1 MVTVVMKSILDVKSG
16 ILTISVL
23 VKWIKTNDKNIYD
36 ILNSDQSNFL
46 KLTFG

>member
-1 MVTVVMKSILDVKSG
+1 MVTVVTKSILDVKSG
-16 ILTISVL
+16 TLTIL
-23 VKWIKTNDKNIYD
+23 VKWIKTNDKNIHD